1 MSKLTTREIFIAM
14 SYILVLNVFLTLLLV
29 FWVTDDD
36 LNNLPESWGD
46 RFISILYYLITTFTT
61 TGYGDI
67 YAKSSRMKLIIS
79 AYMITVCALTASF
92 LVDY

>member
-1 MSKLTTREIFIAM
+1 MSKLTTREIFIAF
-14 SYILVLNVFLTLLLV
+14 SYIVILNVFLSLLLV

-67 YAKSSRMKLIIS
+67 YAKSSRMKLLIS
-79 AYMITVCALTASF
+79 VYMIIVCAFTVSF
-92 LVDY
+92 LIDY

>member
-1 MSKLTTREIFIAM
+1 MSKLSAREIFIAF
-14 SYILVLNVFLTLLLV
+14 SYIVILNVFLSLLLV

-67 YAKSSRMKLIIS
+67 YAKSSRMKLLIS
-79 AYMITVCALTASF
+79 VYMIIVCAFTVSF
-92 LVDY
+92 LIDY

>member
-1 MSKLTTREIFIAM
+1 MSKLSAREIFIAF
-14 SYILVLNVFLTLLLV
+14 SYIVILNVFLSLLLV

-79 AYMITVCALTASF
+79 VYMIMVCAITIRF
-92 LVDY
+92 FF

>member
-1 MSKLTTREIFIAM
+1 MSKKTLRDVFIIF
-14 SYILVLNVFLTLLLV
+14 SYITILNVFLSLLLV

-36 LNNLPESWGD
+36 LHNLPESWGD
-46 RFISILYYLITTFTT
+46 RYISILYYLITTFTT

-79 AYMITVCALTASF
+79 VYMIMVCAITIRF
-92 LVDY
+92 FF